1 VLVLLVASTG
11 HLNAGIG
18 RHPIIGARG
27 KNLET
32 VVETV
37 VRARPCS
44 RLSRDHRYDFV

>member
-27 KNLET
+27 QNLET
-32 VVETV
+32 VVETAGGLG
-37 VRARPCS
+37 RGA